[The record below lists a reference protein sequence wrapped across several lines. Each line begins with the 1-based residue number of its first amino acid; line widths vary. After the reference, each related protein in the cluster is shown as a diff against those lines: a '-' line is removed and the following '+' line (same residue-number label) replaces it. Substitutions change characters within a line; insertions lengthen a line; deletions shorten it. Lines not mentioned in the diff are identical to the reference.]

1 MLRVN
6 IRNAKEGMVLALP
19 VRHPAALNQVLLK
32 IGYPLEDTS
41 VRRMAELGVR
51 VVWVKYPSLACL
63 DRFIS
68 EKVVE
73 AHSNL
78 IHSVASAFE
87 GAQAKATPKMGYD
100 TYIESIGKLINA
112 LVSNPHAAVF
122 IGELNDGNAG
132 DLMRHSST
140 VSYLSLLMGLK
151 LGGYLVQQ
159 RKHIDSARAAEVTN
173 LGLGAMQHDIGVMQ
187 LPDPTRELYGQSGS
201 DLDPLWRDHTSLG
214 YNSVRGNIAPSAATV
229 ILNHHQRIDGSDYAG
244 GQTPILSGNTIHVFA
259 RIVGLADAFDEL
271 QFPVNG
277 PTLPTVRV
285 LQHLLQSAVAEQFDQ
300 QVLRVLLSVVPPFP
314 PGSVLRLSDGQW
326 AVAVDHNI
334 DDPCRPLVQLL
345 DGPASSSADK
355 GTQGQFMDLTH
366 CADDLH
372 VVECDDHDVAEAIF
386 EVPTSLRRDQV
397 AMNWA

>member
-159 RKHIDSARAAEVTN
+159 RKHIDAARAAEVTN
-173 LGLGAMQHDIGVMQ
+173 LGLGAMLHDIGVMQ

-277 PTLPTVRV
+277 PTRPTAEV
-285 LQHLLQSAVAEQFDQ
+285 LKHLLQPSVASQFDQ
-300 QVLRVLLSVVPPFP
+300 QVMRAMLSVVPAFP

-334 DDPCRPLVQLL
+334 DEPCRPLVQLL
-345 DGPASSSADK
+345 DGPASLSIDK
-355 GTQGQFMDLTH
+355 REQGQFMDLTH

-372 VVECDDHDVAEAIF
+372 VAECDGHDVTDAIF